1 MDKTYKNITADK
13 AIGCEKAQLIQE
25 GEIVVPDSKPDIDI
39 ILKTDAYVYPE
50 MKRTEENRLSYKGN
64 MVVDVLYMGKDKG
77 LHSMTGEAPI
87 SDFINIDGAAEDMLS
102 NVDMRIVNMESK
114 KVNDRKV
121 SYKAMLETEGSV
133 TEQADIDAVEGIEGL
148 PEEQQR
154 KTAITTNRVVVS
166 KTEDFSV
173 QEHITLPATK
183 PPIAEILSVEAEIAN
198 SEVRAGEDSVSI
210 SGDLS
215 ITMLYISTEGSFPEV
230 YEFDVPFNGTLEAEG
245 AEADMYADAMLY
257 IKNVYYDVSEN
268 DEGESGNIDIDVSI
282 GAELTVSEAETNRVL
297 EDAYILNNTV
307 DMTSTELCYTAV
319 VCRNRSQCPVKEVVT
334 IPEGCP
340 DMLQIFKTG
349 GRAYIDNVQIYEN
362 RVVLEGV
369 INTDIMYI
377 TGNDEM
383 PVYCCNESIPF
394 SQSVEARGAKEG
406 MDASVQSSI
415 AHIGFNM
422 LSDREV
428 EVRCALNTSTT
439 VKDMRCV
446 TLVTDVD
453 IQPMGEELLDR
464 IPGIAIYTVRKGD
477 TLWKLAKR
485 FNTTVADILKL
496 NDSIENPDLIYPG
509 QRLIIVKKRG

>member
-13 AIGCEKAQLIQE
+13 AIGRETAQLIQE
-25 GEIVVPDSKPDIDI
+25 GEIVVPDNKPDIDI

-50 MKRTEENRLSYKGN
+50 MKRPEENRLSYKGN
-64 MVVDVLYMGKDKG
+64 MVVDVLYMGKDKN

-87 SDFINIDGAAEDMLS
+87 SDFINIEGADEDMLS
-102 NVDMRIVNMESK
+102 EINMHIVNMESR

-133 TEQADIDAVEGIEGL
+133 TEQINIDTVSGIEGL
-148 PEEQQR
+148 DEEQQR
-154 KTAITTNRVVVS
+154 KIEITTNRTVLN

-173 QEHITLPATK
+173 QERITLPATK
-183 PPIAEILSVEAEIAN
+183 PPIEEILSVEADIAN
-198 SEVRAGEDSVSI
+198 YEVRAGEDNVSI
-210 SGDLS
+210 SGDMS
-215 ITMLYISTEGSFPEV
+215 VAMLYISTEGSFPEV
-230 YEFDVPFNGTLEAEG
+230 YEFDIPFNGTLEAEG
-245 AEADMYADAMLY
+245 TEPDMYVDAALF
-257 IKNVYYDVSEN
+257 IKNIFYDLSEN
-268 DEGESGNIDIDVSI
+268 DEGERGIVDIDASVN
-282 GAELTVSEAETNRVL
+282 AELTVSRSETDKVL

-307 DMTSTELCYTAV
+307 DMDSTELCYTAV
-319 VCRNRSQCPVKEVVT
+319 ICRNRSQYPVKEAVT

-349 GRAYIDNVQIYEN
+349 GKAYIDNVHIYDN
-362 RVVLEGV
+362 RVVIEGV

-394 SQSVEARGAKEG
+394 SQSVETRGAREG
-406 MDASVQSSI
+406 MEASVQSNI

-428 EVRCALNTSTT
+428 EVRCALNTTT
-439 VKDMRCV
+439 VVKDMRCV

-453 IQPMGEELLDR
+453 INPMDEELLDK
-464 IPGIAIYTVRKGD
+464 IPGIVIYTVRKGD

-485 FNTTVADILKL
+485 FNTTVSDIVKL
-496 NDSIENPDLIYPG
+496 NDSIEDPDLIYPG
-509 QRLIIVKKRG
+509 QKFVIVKKRS

>member
-13 AIGCEKAQLIQE
+13 AIGREKAQLIQE
-25 GEIVVPDSKPDIDI
+25 GELVVPDSKPDIDF
-39 ILKTDAYVYPE
+39 ILKTGAYVYPE
-50 MKRTEENRLSYKGN
+50 MKRSEENRLSYKGN
-64 MVVDVLYMGKDKG
+64 MVVDVLYMGKDKS
-77 LHSMTGEAPI
+77 LHSMTGETPI
-87 SDFINIDGAAEDMLS
+87 SDFINIEGAGEDMLS
-102 NVDMRIVNMESK
+102 DININIVNMDSR

-133 TEQADIDAVEGIEGL
+133 TEQVDIDAVTAIEEL
-148 PEEQQR
+148 PSDQQR
-154 KTAITTNRVVVS
+154 TAAITTNRTVVNN
-166 KTEDFSV
+166 TEDFSV
-173 QEHITLPATK
+173 QEQITLPATK
-183 PPIAEILSVEAEIAN
+183 PPVSEILSVEAEIAN
-198 SEVRAGEDSVSI
+198 CEARAGEDSVSI

-215 ITMLYISTEGSFPEV
+215 VTMLYISTEGGFPEV
-230 YEFDVPFNGTLEAEG
+230 YEFDIPFNGTLEAEG
-245 AEADMYADAMLY
+245 TEPDMYADAVLS
-257 IKNVYYDVSEN
+257 IKNVYYNVSEN
-268 DEGESGNIDIDVSI
+268 EEGESGAIDIDVSVN
-282 GAELTVSEAETNRVL
+282 ADLNVSSSETNEVL

-349 GRAYIDNVQIYEN
+349 GKAYIDNVQIYDN

-383 PVYCCNESIPF
+383 PVYCCNEAVPF
-394 SQSVEARGAKEG
+394 SQSVEARGAREG
-406 MDASVQSSI
+406 MEASVQSNI

-428 EVRCALNTSTT
+428 EVRCALNTTT
-439 VKDMRCV
+439 VVKDMRCV

-453 IQPMGEELLDR
+453 IKPMEPEILDR
-464 IPGIAIYTVRKGD
+464 IPGIVIYTVRKGD

-485 FNTTVADILKL
+485 FNTTVADIVRL
-496 NDSIENPDLIYPG
+496 NDNIEDPDLIYPG
-509 QRLIIVKKRG
+509 QKFVIVKRRS